1 MRLDEA
7 KNILKNNGY
16 IVEDAKTDDNF
27 RNAIKRQKFDSTK
40 LNIEQDKVN
49 WNLFR
54 KKANKILANFMASIV
69 EDIAEQIADGL
80 GESIDDVWGFYEG
93 GKEAFIK
100 DAISDENEEL
110 LNIVGELWNAANKSN
125 QIHIK

>member
-27 RNAIKRQKFDSTK
+27 LNAIKKKNFDSTK
-40 LNIEQDKVN
+40 LNVEQDKVN

-80 GESIDDVWGFYEG
+80 GESIDDVWEFYEG

-100 DAISDENEEL
+100 NAISDENEEL
-110 LNIVGELWNAANKSN
+110 SNIVGELWNAANKSN